1 MTMIDDYVD
10 RDLYPFESRWFTSPA
25 GRVHYVDEGSGP
37 TIVFC
42 HGSPT
47 WSFMFRK
54 VMASLRNDYRCIAA
68 DLLGFGLSERPDMF
82 SYTVREHVAVISE
95 LLDHLGVDDY
105 ILVGHDWGGPIGL
118 AASIPRADRLRG
130 LVLTNT
136 CFWPIT
142 RLPNRLF
149 STVMGTRVMRRR
161 IMERNFL
168 VEQVLL
174 GRFGP
179 QLTAAEADQYR
190 LVQPSPSARRGLAV
204 IPTEITAAAPLLATL
219 EHDVASLLRDHP
231 VVAVWGLRDRVFP
244 AHACL
249 PRIHA
254 AFDDVTEV
262 RIPHAGHFTA
272 EEAPDDLIRAIVE
285 RFPVRAA

>member
-1 MTMIDDYVD
+1 
-10 RDLYPFESRWFTSPA
+10 
-25 GRVHYVDEGSGP
+25 
-37 TIVFC
+37 
-42 HGSPT
+42 
-47 WSFMFRK
+47 MFRK
-54 VMASLRNDYRCIAA
+54 VMPSLRSDYRCIAA

-82 SYTVREHVAVISE
+82 GYTVREHVAVIGE

-142 RLPNRLF
+142 RIANRLF
-149 STVMGTRVMRRR
+149 SAAMGTRGMRRR
-161 IMERNFL
+161 IVEQNFL

-179 QLTAAEADQYR
+179 PLTAAEADQYR
-190 LVQPSPSARRGLAV
+190 LVQPSPAARRGLAV
-204 IPTEITAAAPLLATL
+204 MPTEITAAAPLLASL
-219 EHDVASLLRDHP
+219 EHDVASILRDRP

-254 AFDDVTEV
+254 AFDDVSEV

-285 RFPVRAA
+285 RFPVRSA